1 MDQLIRNIDFRN
13 QSRYEVRETFSS
25 LRVPVSRDLAL
36 LCVLRKSARQ
46 LEYRV
51 FFHLLFFGHPCNC
64 TSEVGRGNGV
74 GISVAIYQ

>member
-13 QSRYEVRETFSS
+13 QSLYEVRETFSS

-46 LEYRV
+46 LDYRV
-51 FFHLLFFGHPCNC
+51 FFHLLFFGHRNC
-64 TSEVGRGNGV
+64 TFEVGRGNGV
-74 GISVAIYQ
+74 GISLAIYQ